1 MINSRGKVLK
11 RTVLDATDAFPLQ
24 LFSSGRDLVVVPDT
38 LSLSVIFTDTV
49 ALLTI

>member
-1 MINSRGKVLK
+1 MRNQCNYPAHSRG
-11 RTVLDATDAFPLQ
+11 
-24 LFSSGRDLVVVPDT
+24 LVVVPDT